1 MDPNIENLVSLA
13 TNVGFPVTLCFVL
26 LRYVLQTMGE
36 KLDKLDSSLN
46 KLCGLIKEIDARAD
60 RGRGKE
66 DKNGTQP

>member
-1 MDPNIENLVSLA
+1 MDLNIENLVSLA

-46 KLCGLIKEIDARAD
+46 KLCRLIKEIDARAD
-60 RGRGKE
+60 RGRGRE
-66 DKNGTQP
+66 DKNGMQP

>member
-1 MDPNIENLVSLA
+1 MDLNIENLVTLA

-46 KLCGLIKEIDARAD
+46 KLCRLIKEIDSRAD